1 MLLGLVW
8 DMLSVLFGLLDIDT
22 KPESLLVPG
31 LELSPDIASPSP
43 CRMTGLTPSKDFNT
57 EVEVDC
63 SVSLSISKFFSEL
76 FFGVDVVLVVWGS
89 VITVKA
95 LKMLK

>member
-31 LELSPDIASPSP
+31 LEMSTDMVSPSP

-57 EVEVDC
+57 EVDC
-63 SVSLSISKFFSEL
+63 SVSLSISKLFSEF
-76 FFGVDVVLVVWGS
+76 FFGVDVVLVV
-89 VITVKA
+89 
-95 LKMLK
+95 